1 MDNMWE
7 KIKKG
12 LKEGAAISVEKI
24 EEYTKVGKLKI
35 DEMAA
40 KRKIEHNFMDIGER
54 FFDLCSDGKEGSASE
69 DLVIKKAVETIN
81 SLNAEIVEINSKI
94 KEVQE
99 AAKKEKEEGRGN
111 SGGESESDDSG
122 V

>member
-24 EEYTKVGKLKI
+24 EEYTKIGKLKI

-54 FFDLCSDGKEGSASE
+54 FFDLCSDGKEANAAE

-81 SLNAEIVEINSKI
+81 SLNSEIVDINGKI
-94 KEVQE
+94 KDIQE
-99 AAKKEKEEGRGN
+99 AAKKDKGEESSNN
-111 SGGESESDDSG
+111 SENDDSG

>member
-24 EEYTKVGKLKI
+24 EEYTKIGKLKI

-54 FFDLCSDGKEGSASE
+54 FFDLCADGKEGNASE
-69 DLVIKKAVETIN
+69 DLVIKKAVETIT
-81 SLNAEIVEINSKI
+81 SLNAEIVDINSKI
-94 KEVQE
+94 KEIQE
-99 AAKKEKEEGRGN
+99 AAKKEKSSN
-111 SGGESESDDSG
+111 SDGDNDENA

>member
-7 KIKKG
+7 RIKRG

-24 EEYTKVGKLKI
+24 EEYTKIGKLKI

-40 KRKIEHNFMDIGER
+40 KRKIEHNYMDIGER
-54 FFDLCSDGKEGSASE
+54 FFDLCSDGKEGNASE
-69 DLVIKKAVETIN
+69 DLIIKKAVETIN
-81 SLNAEIVEINSKI
+81 SLNSEIVDINIKI

-99 AAKKEKEEGRGN
+99 AARKEREERHENAGN
-111 SGGESESDDSG
+111 SDSDDSG

>member
-24 EEYTKVGKLKI
+24 EEYTKIGKLKI

-40 KRKIEHNFMDIGER
+40 NRKIEHNFMDIGER
-54 FFDLCSDGKEGSASE
+54 FFDLCADSKESGASE
-69 DLVIKKAVETIN
+69 DLVIKKAVETIT
-81 SLNAEIVEINSKI
+81 SLKTEIDDIKNKI
-94 KEVQE
+94 KEIQE
-99 AAKKEKEEGRGN
+99 TAKKEREERHENAG
-111 SGGESESDDSG
+111 SSESDEDG

>member
-24 EEYTKVGKLKI
+24 EEYTKIGKLKI

-54 FFDLCSDGKEGSASE
+54 FFDLCADGKEGGASE
-69 DLVIKKAVETIN
+69 DMVIKKAVETIT
-81 SLNAEIVEINSKI
+81 SLNAEITDINSKI
-94 KEVQE
+94 KEIQE
-99 AAKKEKEEGRGN
+99 AAKKEKEEREDSAG
-111 SGGESESDDSG
+111 SESDESG

>member
-24 EEYTKVGKLKI
+24 EEYTKIGKLKI

-54 FFDLCSDGKEGSASE
+54 FFDLCEDGKESNAAE

-81 SLNAEIVEINSKI
+81 SLNAEIVDINNKI
-94 KEVQE
+94 KEIQE
-99 AAKKEKEEGRGN
+99 SAKKEKGEGHESAG
-111 SGGESESDDSG
+111 SSESDESG